1 MTGRNQMT
9 TKHKHHHSSSTRVD
23 FKKQRVHLDGKTYR
37 WEFWE
42 GGSTSW
48 DRASS
53 TQCKKDGK
61 IVDFVPKE
69 KRGNKYTWDKVWRE
83 LDEKKDRNLI
93 HQLDQLREKHVQ
105 KTVLANEAK
114 TFPDDDSSSADETEA
129 TQLTPWQKRE
139 KQGPPA
145 KGKRVER
152 TKYGVR
158 VFSSDGRTYWDVCVN
173 NSTKYQG
180 GSAVRITLPPA
191 RKDGKRWNMAVF
203 DLEAM
208 EAIRREFARGERP

>member
-1 MTGRNQMT
+1 MT
-9 TKHKHHHSSSTRVD
+9 TKHKHHHSSGTRVD
-23 FKKQRVHLDGKTYR
+23 LKKQRVHLDGKTYR

-61 IVDFVPKE
+61 TVPFVKEE
-69 KRGNKYTWDKVWRE
+69 KRSKKHTWDKVWRE
-83 LDEKKDRNLI
+83 LDADKDRHLI
-93 HQLDQLREKHVQ
+93 RQLGHLKQKQLQ
-105 KTVLANEAK
+105 KAVLDHEAK
-114 TFPDDDSSSADETEA
+114 TLPDDDSSSASESESPA

-158 VFSSDGRTYWDVCVN
+158 VYSSDGRTYWDLCVN